1 VNSVDRAKALLEA
14 MTLAEKIGQMSQVN
28 GGGPDLRNA
37 VRDGLIGSVVN
48 EVDPGEIAELQ
59 RIAREE
65 SRLGIPLLIARDVIH
80 GFRTIFPIPI
90 GLSATWDPA
99 LVTETARVAA
109 HEAASIGINW
119 ALAPMLD
126 VTRDPRWGRIAESP
140 GEDPYLGSVIGTA
153 LVRGYQGDDLSQ
165 PGSVAACAKHF
176 AGYGAVEGGRDYNS
190 VQIPEPELRDVYLPP
205 FRRAVEAGVAS
216 LMSSF
221 SDLNG
226 IPATANAFLLRQ
238 ILREEWGFEGIV
250 VSDWHSIPEL
260 SVHGLTGCDADAAFA
275 AARAGVNIEM
285 DSALYRGHLP
295 EMVADGRLDESV
307 LDELVLPVLQLK
319 FALGLFDEP
328 GDAASA
334 LPPLLDDTHLSVA
347 RRAAQRSCV
356 LLKNDNGLLPLSE
369 QEHRSIAVIGPL
381 ADDGHEQLGTWVFDG
396 QAGDTRT
403 CLTALQARLG
413 EAAAV
418 RFAPGIASTR
428 SRSEDGHAEAV
439 ALARDADVAVL
450 VLGEESILSG
460 EAHCRADI
468 GLPGSQEILVE
479 KIAATG
485 TPIVLVVMA
494 GRPLTLEP
502 VIDQVQ
508 ALLFAWH
515 PGTMGG
521 PAIVDL
527 LFGDASPSA
536 KLPVTFPKMV
546 GQVPIYYAHRN
557 TGRPPTP
564 DTITHIDAIDGKA
577 AQTSLGMSAF
587 YLDAGCEPLFPFGYG
602 LTYTEFEYSDV
613 SLSAHE
619 IRHGE
624 SVTVSATLRNVGTR
638 TGTEVAQLY
647 VRDVVASRV
656 RPVRELK
663 GFRRIELAPGE
674 STKVCFELNTADLAF
689 HDAHLAHVVEP
700 GEFQV
705 WIGTDATASLGAVFH
720 LTS

>member
-1 VNSVDRAKALLEA
+1 
-14 MTLAEKIGQMSQVN
+14 
-28 GGGPDLRNA
+28 
-37 VRDGLIGSVVN
+37 
-48 EVDPGEIAELQ
+48 
-59 RIAREE
+59 
-65 SRLGIPLLIARDVIH
+65 LLIARDVIH

-90 GLSATWDPA
+90 GLSATWDPT
-99 LVTETARVAA
+99 LVTDAARVSAE
-109 HEAASIGINW
+109 EAASIGINW
-119 ALAPMLD
+119 ALAPMID

-140 GEDPYLGSVIGTA
+140 GEDPYLGSVMGTA
-153 LVRGYQGDDLSQ
+153 LVRGYQGDDLSH

-190 VQIPEPELRDVYLPP
+190 VQIPEAELRDVYLPP
-205 FRRAVEAGVAS
+205 FRRAVAAGVAS
-216 LMSSF
+216 VMSSF

-226 IPATANAFLLRQ
+226 VPATANAFLLRQ
-238 ILREEWGFEGIV
+238 ILREEWGFDGVV

-260 SVHGLTGCDADAAFA
+260 SDHGLTACDADAALA
-275 AARAGVNIEM
+275 AAQAGVNMEM

-295 EMVADGRLDESV
+295 DIVSDGGLDETL
-307 LDELVLPVLQLK
+307 LDELVLPILQLK

-328 GDAASA
+328 GDSGAA
-334 LPPLLDDTHLSVA
+334 LPPLLDDAHLAVA
-347 RRAAQRSCV
+347 RTTAERSCV
-356 LLKNDNGLLPLSE
+356 LLKNDNELLPLSAP
-369 QEHRSIAVIGPL
+369 QLRSIAVIGPL
-381 ADDGHEQLGTWVFDG
+381 ADDGHEQMGTWVFDG

-413 EAAAV
+413 ETAKV
-418 RFAPGIASTR
+418 QFAPGMASTR
-428 SRSEDGHAEAV
+428 CRSEEGHAEAV
-439 ALARDADVAVL
+439 ALARDADVAL
-450 VLGEESILSG
+450 LFLGEESILSG

-468 GLPGSQEILVE
+468 GLPGSQELLLE

-494 GRPLTLEP
+494 GRPLTLAP
-502 VIDQVQ
+502 VIDKVQ

-527 LFGDASPSA
+527 LMGDASPSGR
-536 KLPVTFPKMV
+536 LPVTFPKMV

-564 DTITHIDAIDGKA
+564 DTITHIDEIDGKA

-602 LTYTEFEYSDV
+602 LTYTDFEYSDL
-613 SLSAHE
+613 SLSARE
-619 IRHGE
+619 IRRGE

-638 TGTEVAQLY
+638 SGTEVVQLY

-656 RPVRELK
+656 RPVRELR
-663 GFRRIELAPGE
+663 GFRRVELAPGE
-674 STKVCFELNTADLAF
+674 STEVCFELSTHDLAF
-689 HDAHLAHVVEP
+689 HDARLEQVVEP
-700 GEFQV
+700 GEFHV
-705 WIGTDATASLGAVFH
+705 WIGADATASLGGVFH
-720 LTS
+720 VSS